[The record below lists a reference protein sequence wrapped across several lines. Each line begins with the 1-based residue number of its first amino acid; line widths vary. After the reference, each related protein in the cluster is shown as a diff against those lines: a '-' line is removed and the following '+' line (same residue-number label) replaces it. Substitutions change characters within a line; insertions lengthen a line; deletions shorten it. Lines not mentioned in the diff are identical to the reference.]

1 MPRVYRR
8 GLVGLGQA
16 AACQDARD
24 PPLERGHHGLE
35 VPLGRRACWVKP
47 QRPGRILRIH
57 PIQHE
62 GMHVHVEVQGR
73 HESLD
78 DHHGT
83 TTTARHNAWSQAR
96 AYRTRG
102 GRLTTHW
109 RTGTSGNT

>member
-1 MPRVYRR
+1 
-8 GLVGLGQA
+8 
-16 AACQDARD
+16 
-24 PPLERGHHGLE
+24 
-35 VPLGRRACWVKP
+35 
-47 QRPGRILRIH
+47 
-57 PIQHE
+57 
-62 GMHVHVEVQGR
+62 MHVHVEVQGR
-73 HESLD
+73 PESLD